1 MPTVFFTCKNRA
13 DGTLHVWGNGDAAK
27 CIVGTGGW
35 STADALKKHLED
47 FARAMSGQ
55 SLTEK
60 VDVELYRALAVTE
73 PGRLELTE
81 PERAFLENST
91 KGFTLIP
98 KGALYCEGK
107 FCMNENFAK
116 EIELLYAGDGKDS
129 GNDDEDLSGSK
140 ALIMDS
146 APNTDGFPHTCGR
159 CKYFRSDL
167 DNKHT
172 GLCTICDMPM
182 SWKEDDND
190 CPDFDSGWEG

>member
-35 STADALKKHLED
+35 PTADALKKHLED
-47 FARAMSGQ
+47 FARSMSGQ

-60 VDVELYRALAVTE
+60 VDVELYRALVVAE

-91 KGFTLIP
+91 EGFTLIP
-98 KGALYCEGK
+98 KGAVYCDGK
-107 FCMNENFAK
+107 FAMNENFAK
-116 EIELLYAGDGKDS
+116 EIEMLYAGDGKDS
-129 GNDDEDLSGSK
+129 EDNDKDLFGPD
-140 ALIMDS
+140 ALIMAS

-159 CKYFRSDL
+159 CKHFRSDL

-182 SWKEDDND
+182 SWKEGDND
-190 CPDFDSGWEG
+190 CPEFDAE

>member
-1 MPTVFFTCKNRA
+1 MPTVFFTCRNRA

-35 STADALKKHLED
+35 PTADALKKHLED

-91 KGFTLIP
+91 EGFTLIP
-98 KGALYCEGK
+98 KGAVYCEGK

-129 GNDDEDLSGSK
+129 GIGDKDLFGSD
-140 ALIMDS
+140 ALIRAS

-159 CKYFRSDL
+159 CKHFRSDL
-167 DNKHT
+167 DNRHT

-182 SWKEDDND
+182 SWKDDDND
-190 CPDFDSGWEG
+190 CPEFDAE